1 MWTKSLSSASGM
13 TVLTATLKVC
23 LLRNPLGVVES
34 DVLPEREPGDYFMWR
49 CPEVL
54 VSLCVGGL
62 LGQPS
67 LWVIVSVCVYTV
79 AAVAV
84 T

>member
-23 LLRNPLGVVES
+23 LLQNPLGVVKS
-34 DVLPEREPGDYFMWR
+34 DVLPERETEDYLMWR

-62 LGQPS
+62 LDQPS
-67 LWVIVSVCVYTV
+67 L
-79 AAVAV
+79 
-84 T
+84 

>member
-1 MWTKSLSSASGM
+1 MLTASP
-13 TVLTATLKVC
+13 LPTATLKVC
-23 LLRNPLGVVES
+23 LLQNPLGVVKS
-34 DVLPEREPGDYFMWR
+34 DVLPEREVEDYFMWW

-62 LGQPS
+62 LDQPS
-67 LWVIVSVCVYTV
+67 LRVIVSVCVYTV

-84 T
+84 K

>member
-1 MWTKSLSSASGM
+1 MVK
-13 TVLTATLKVC
+13 
-23 LLRNPLGVVES
+23 S
-34 DVLPEREPGDYFMWR
+34 DVLPERELEDYFVWR

-62 LGQPS
+62 LDQPS
-67 LWVIVSVCVYTV
+67 LRVIVSVCVCTV

-84 T
+84 K